1 MRTSISNTLESIRH
15 TRTATLE
22 ETFRRIVC
30 RYIGPHSQVRSK
42 TTSDS
47 YKAGFE
53 ALKLATK
60 GTETNNEAGVSN
72 NFSKTK
78 GRGKKNH

>member
-1 MRTSISNTLESIRH
+1 M
-15 TRTATLE
+15 
-22 ETFRRIVC
+22 IVC

-53 ALKLATK
+53 ALKLAIK
-60 GTETNNEAGVSN
+60 GTETNIQTGISN
-72 NFSKTK
+72 ILSKTK
-78 GRGKKNH
+78 DIPEPSES